1 MSSWTLNGHG
11 SFSSG
16 SLRPGKPR
24 TYIGTKGSLVGEA
37 EFDLTGCVRA
47 YLDRATD
54 YSDSRPP
61 PVFLFDMLI
70 YCSSSLEGGLSELMV
85 MCFLQTALTPLSDQ
99 R

>member
-1 MSSWTLNGHG
+1 MSSWNLNGHG

-16 SLRPGKPR
+16 SLRPG
-24 TYIGTKGSLVGEA
+24 VGEA